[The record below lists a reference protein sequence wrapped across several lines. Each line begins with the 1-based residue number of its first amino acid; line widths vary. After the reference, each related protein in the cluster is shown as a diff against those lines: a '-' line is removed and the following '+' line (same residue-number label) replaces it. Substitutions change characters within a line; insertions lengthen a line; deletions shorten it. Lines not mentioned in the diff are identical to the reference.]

1 MSMLRRT
8 CVLFVC
14 CFQPYAAA
22 EIIGVAGGLG
32 PPPPTLG
39 PYEMTPF
46 APDDRPLWEWVTDV
60 PSPLGG
66 AIEFSL
72 PLQHLLDGTGWAY
85 WGHGYGGDIYTTWG
99 TADTVTMD
107 LPEETRAIYFY
118 ASQYTTTYRL
128 IVAMA
133 DDGTTIE
140 QTVHP
145 TQGAKYFGFYQ
156 DDPAGAPIQWIEVY
170 SPTTGLVAIGEFG
183 IAIPA
188 PGTLALLGVS
198 VIGAIS
204 RRRRHAPPRHG

>member
-1 MSMLRRT
+1 MLRIT
-8 CVLFVC
+8 I
-14 CFQPYAAA
+14 AAALSVIPITAGQA

-46 APDDRPLWEWVTDV
+46 APDDRPLWEWVSDV

-66 AIEFSL
+66 AIEFSV

-85 WGHGYGGDIYTTWG
+85 WGHGYGGDIYAIWWL
-99 TADTVTMD
+99 ADTVTME
-107 LPEETRAIYFY
+107 LPEDTRAIYFY
-118 ASQYTTTYRL
+118 ASQYLTSPRL

-145 TQGAKYFGFYQ
+145 TDGAKYFGFYQ
-156 DDPAGAPIQWIEVY
+156 ADPAGPPIQWIELY
-170 SPTTGLVAIGEFG
+170 STAHMVAVGEFG
-183 IAIPA
+183 IAIPT
-188 PGTLALLGVS
+188 PGMLAMLAIAGLG
-198 VIGAIS
+198 ARL
-204 RRRRHAPPRHG
+204 RRRWQ